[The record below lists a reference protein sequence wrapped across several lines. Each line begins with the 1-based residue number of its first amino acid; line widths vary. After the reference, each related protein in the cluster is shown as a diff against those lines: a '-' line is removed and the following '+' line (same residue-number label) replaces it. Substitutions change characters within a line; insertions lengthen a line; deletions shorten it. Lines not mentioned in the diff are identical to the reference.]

1 MADVILTMLTL
12 EITSIKNMRLFL
24 EVAEQLGYESG
35 KVRLVLNRAD
45 SALGI
50 RVADV
55 EHSIGRK
62 VDDTIV
68 SDGRSVVY
76 ALNRGVPF
84 FLSQPG
90 GPGLPGHPAAGPVRR
105 RGASA
110 APAGDDSRKAA
121 QKKSLFAWR

>member
-1 MADVILTMLTL
+1 MLSL

-24 EVAEQLGYESG
+24 EVAEQLGYEES

-50 RVADV
+50 RGADV
-55 EHSIGRK
+55 DTPTGRK

-84 FLSQPG
+84 FLSNREAQVSQDILRLARSVAGGGSQP
-90 GPGLPGHPAAGPVRR
+90 VDNSTQR
-105 RGASA
+105 ST
-110 APAGDDSRKAA
+110 
-121 QKKSLFAWR
+121 QKKQLFAWR

>member
-1 MADVILTMLTL
+1 MLSL

-24 EVAEQLGYESG
+24 EVAQQLGYESG

-62 VDDTIV
+62 VDETIV

-84 FLSQPG
+84 FLSNREAQVSHDILRLARSVVG
-90 GPGLPGHPAAGPVRR
+90 ERAQV
-105 RGASA
+105 
-110 APAGDDSRKAA
+110 APDEDARKTS